1 LACERMNSV
10 VCLLLITMC
19 TREGR
24 KAELACERM
33 NYVVCKCSS
42 YVYKCY
48 VCWSDMKAPWPLDD
62 NTNEQRVTKTHDT
75 NVGVE
80 KDSEASLAG
89 GEPQEMKPG
98 MSAAAADDDD
108 DDDDDDIDDIIN
120 AAHSKL
126 GAGDVKKDD
135 DDGDDDDDDSFS
147 DLYPGC
153 IDIKQ

>member
-1 LACERMNSV
+1 
-10 VCLLLITMC
+10 
-19 TREGR
+19 
-24 KAELACERM
+24 
-33 NYVVCKCSS
+33 
-42 YVYKCY
+42 
-48 VCWSDMKAPWPLDD
+48 MKAPWPLDD

-75 NVGVE
+75 NVGVK

-98 MSAAAADDDD
+98 MSAADDDDD